1 MHQRLYFDH
10 AATTPL
16 DPAALEAML
25 PFLREAYGNPSG
37 LYAEGRAARRA
48 VDEARDLVAELLGA
62 GSPSEI
68 VFTGSGSEADNLA
81 LKGVALAARAAGDRR
96 DHIVTARTEHH
107 AVLHTVAFLQTQG
120 FQVTYVP
127 VDAFGRV
134 EPAALEEVLTDRTL
148 IVSLMHANN
157 EVGTLHSVAE
167 LSARCRPRGIL
178 FHTDA
183 VQTVGH
189 LPVDVDQ
196 LGVDLLSLSAHKF
209 YGPKGVGA
217 LYVRRGVRLLS
228 HVHGG
233 GQERE
238 RRAGTE
244 NVAGVVG
251 LAAALQVAVQSL
263 PQTAEAVR
271 ALRDRLIAGV
281 ERIEGARLSGHRSQ
295 RLPGNAHFTFNG
307 VDGESLLLNLDM
319 QGIAASAGSACSA
332 GSVEPSYVLTA
343 MGYDRDRAS
352 RALRLTLGRHTT
364 PEAVDRVVRVLPA
377 LIQKL
382 RTRSAAHA

>member
-183 VQTVGH
+183 VQ
-189 LPVDVDQ
+189 
-196 LGVDLLSLSAHKF
+196 K
-209 YGPKGVGA
+209 K
-217 LYVRRGVRLLS
+217 
-228 HVHGG
+228 
-233 GQERE
+233 
-238 RRAGTE
+238 
-244 NVAGVVG
+244 
-251 LAAALQVAVQSL
+251 
-263 PQTAEAVR
+263 
-271 ALRDRLIAGV
+271 I
-281 ERIEGARLSGHRSQ
+281 
-295 RLPGNAHFTFNG
+295 
-307 VDGESLLLNLDM
+307 
-319 QGIAASAGSACSA
+319 
-332 GSVEPSYVLTA
+332 
-343 MGYDRDRAS
+343 
-352 RALRLTLGRHTT
+352 
-364 PEAVDRVVRVLPA
+364 
-377 LIQKL
+377 
-382 RTRSAAHA
+382 